1 MNYKV
6 LLCIVG
12 VVIACFF
19 ALSFMSGNDEISI
32 PENAKILAY
41 DYNGDDPGELVR
53 YHYEWE
59 RREKVD
65 EDDDYYY
72 YKATGS
78 DNEYNVIGDVSLIL
92 DREHVNASSPDLNVL
107 ISEFEKISHHEY
119 NDTHFGN
126 LYDRNSASAS
136 DGIDYA
142 KNLNY
147 SSFDGENAYI
157 SICDENGKLSVTK
170 KLDEFFF
177 ACHGNGDQ
185 KLYQLEFDS
194 LGADRMDIYRGLDD
208 DRKVELT
215 MIFNSDD
222 EPYVLKI
229 PLKAKHKDDYEIS
242 RNY

>member
-6 LLCIVG
+6 LLCIAG
-12 VVIACFF
+12 VAIACFL

-72 YKATGS
+72 YKSTGS

-92 DREHVNASSPDLNVL
+92 DKEHVNASSADLKAL

-119 NDTHFGN
+119 NDTHFGY
-126 LYDRNSASAS
+126 LYVRNSASAS

-142 KNLNY
+142 ENLNY

-157 SICDENGKLSVTK
+157 SIYDENGKLSVTK

-177 ACHGNGDQ
+177 ACH
-185 KLYQLEFDS
+185 
-194 LGADRMDIYRGLDD
+194 
-208 DRKVELT
+208 
-215 MIFNSDD
+215 SDD
-222 EPYVLKI
+222 GPYVLKI